1 MQISTSLDTGFSFV
15 HCGNGARGGGRDRQ
29 RHSGRRSE
37 ATAHLGLRR
46 CSESRSGRLAAVEEA
61 DGGGVGRAAGS
72 GRGGAVAGRPFGV
85 ARGRLG
91 RRDGGGRWGRGGGAR
106 GRGGG
111 GRGRNGGGAW
121 GRGGGTRG
129 RDGGGAWRSAA
140 AVEEEATAAA
150 RVEDRENES
159 ARVSARS

>member
-1 MQISTSLDTGFSFV
+1 M
-15 HCGNGARGGGRDRQ
+15 
-29 RHSGRRSE
+29 
-37 ATAHLGLRR
+37 GLRR

-91 RRDGGGRWGRGGGAR
+91 RRDGGGGW

-111 GRGRNGGGAW
+111 GRGRGGGGAW

-129 RDGGGAWRSAA
+129 RDGGGAWRSAV
-140 AVEEEATAAA
+140 AVEEEATAVA